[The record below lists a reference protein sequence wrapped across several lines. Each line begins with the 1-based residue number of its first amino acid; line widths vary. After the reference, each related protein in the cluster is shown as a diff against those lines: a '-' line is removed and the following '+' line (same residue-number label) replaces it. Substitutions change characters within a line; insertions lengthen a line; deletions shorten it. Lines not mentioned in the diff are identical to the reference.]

1 MICLV
6 GDILT
11 DVTLPSQTQKEF
23 KMRLGGIVHAA
34 RGLWAMDVD
43 YAVAYFAPAYLD
55 GQIKHYLHEMGCTEM
70 IKLGNVTGCPYTM
83 LISEIK
89 EIGSQGYEFLYRD
102 CVHIDYNIDEIKKL
116 GGFNDLMF
124 ISGNYDM
131 DLLLKHIKDNQCIH
145 TDVANNV
152 KELNQ
157 LPKNRR
163 FSTLFISTSSE
174 LFKNSFKN
182 IKQFF
187 ALFDPYADKV
197 VLKENRGGSRAF
209 NSTTG
214 QHYQIPSQ
222 TSTIVHSVGVGDV
235 YDAVSI
241 TAPYSDFEE
250 RLSMASWVSMHYAKT
265 TFVSDFKQ
273 AVEGVKKISIN
284 TLKSFEGCI
293 LPWEVRQNCHIYI
306 AAPDFDFVDTRCVD
320 TVCDSLIYHNF
331 VPHRPVKE
339 NGQMSENA
347 DKLERA
353 RLFSADMT
361 LLNKCNM
368 LLAVL
373 LNNDP
378 GTLIEIGMAVQRG
391 IPTIVYDPYGMAD
404 NCMLT
409 ESPTLVSCDLD
420 EVISKVFTEYSKQ
433 YSNGAI

>member
-34 RGLWAMDVD
+34 RGLWAMEVE
-43 YAVAYFAPAYLD
+43 YAVAYFAPSYLD
-55 GQIKHYLHEMGCTEM
+55 GQIEHYLHEMGCTEI

-83 LISEIK
+83 LISEVK

-102 CVHIDYNIDEIKKL
+102 CVCIDYNIDEIKKL
-116 GGFNDLMF
+116 GRFNELMF

-131 DLLLKHIKDNQCIH
+131 DLLLKHTKDDQCIH

-152 KELNQ
+152 KKLDQ
-157 LPKNRR
+157 LPKNRH

-182 IKQFF
+182 IAEFF
-187 ALFDPYADKV
+187 DMFKPYADKV

-209 NSTTG
+209 DSATG

-241 TAPYSDFEE
+241 TAPYSDFVD

-265 TFVSDFKQ
+265 TFVSDFKR
-273 AVEGVKKISIN
+273 AVEGVKKTPIN
-284 TLKSFEGCI
+284 TLKSCVGCI

-306 AAPDFDFVDTRCVD
+306 AAPDFDFVDTRFVD

-373 LNNDP
+373 LDNDP

-391 IPTIVYDPYGMAD
+391 MLAIVYDPYGMAD

-409 ESPTLVSCDLD
+409 ESPALVSSDLD
-420 EVISKVFTEYSKQ
+420 EVVSKVFTEYSKQ
-433 YSNGAI
+433 YSNGTF